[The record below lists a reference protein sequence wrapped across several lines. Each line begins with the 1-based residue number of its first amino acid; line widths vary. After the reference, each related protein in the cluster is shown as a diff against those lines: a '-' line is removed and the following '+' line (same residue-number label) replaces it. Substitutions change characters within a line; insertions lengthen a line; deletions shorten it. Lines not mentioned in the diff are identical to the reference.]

1 MANEQIDVKVGKM
14 KCPNCVA
21 AVEEAL
27 SNVDG
32 VNTFEVSLDDANAKI
47 EYDSDKASKDDMK
60 KAIED
65 AGFEY
70 LGEN

>member
-1 MANEQIDVKVGKM
+1 M

-21 AVEEAL
+21 AVEESL
-27 SNVDG
+27 SKVEG
-32 VNTFEVSLDDANAKI
+32 INTFDVSLDNANAKI